1 MNYKKQYLKYKQKY
15 LMSQMGGSGNTSQPT
30 PTLLATGP
38 TLLATD
44 PTLLRAQL
52 LLLVNTPDYNTTIFD
67 ISAFNNLQE
76 IYGKVSSVLAAYIK
90 VSSNKYNG
98 ILNIL
103 LTEVFKKL
111 SPLKFSSDTRALKMY
126 PAQEV
131 PKDKRDM
138 LSTINIEKL
147 NESFAINPDLGPP
160 PQFKI
165 YNKPSVLTINQHLLN
180 YVGEIYRNTLFNI
193 RELLNSENVQA
204 SENRVVVDEPEE
216 VNLETVK
223 NLIQQNF
230 EFFKKY
236 SGIDS
241 RLIDI
246 KKNSFIT
253 ALCSDEG
260 VSKGEYSHIFVALI
274 KAPQ

>member
-1 MNYKKQYLKYKQKY
+1 MLQSIL
-15 LMSQMGGSGNTSQPT
+15 
-30 PTLLATGP
+30 
-38 TLLATD
+38 
-44 PTLLRAQL
+44 QL
-52 LLLVNTPDYNTTIFD
+52 NDITVEEIFTHRKNIFSID
-67 ISAFNNLQE
+67 
-76 IYGKVSSVLAAYIK
+76 SSLE
-90 VSSNKYNG
+90 
-98 ILNIL
+98 
-103 LTEVFKKL
+103 TKL
-111 SPLKFSSDTRALKMY
+111 
-126 PAQEV
+126 
-131 PKDKRDM
+131 
-138 LSTINIEKL
+138 IIEKI
-147 NESFAINPDLGPP
+147 NESFSIKPDFDAP

-230 EFFKKY
+230 EFFKNY